1 MDEIQELD
9 AIAEERSLFDK
20 EKVRKAEISSDMER
34 IILFEEVILR
44 QKLRALWL
52 REEDKNTKFFYQV
65 ANLNR
70 RNNSI
75 VSLVVDGFVL
85 SDSAE

>member
-52 REEDKNTKFFYQV
+52 REGDKNTKFFHQV
-65 ANLNR
+65 TNLNR